1 MDKISNGN
9 LPTTSTIRKDEEMPY
24 VGKQIGSGSTEDANG
39 MSVEGDSGIMGT
51 GPSRGNVPNVYSV
64 R

>member
-9 LPTTSTIRKDEEMPY
+9 LPTTTTVVKDEEMAY
-24 VGKQIGSGSTEDANG
+24 TGKPISEGSVTDSNG

-51 GPSRGNVPNVYSV
+51 GPNRGNVPNVYSV